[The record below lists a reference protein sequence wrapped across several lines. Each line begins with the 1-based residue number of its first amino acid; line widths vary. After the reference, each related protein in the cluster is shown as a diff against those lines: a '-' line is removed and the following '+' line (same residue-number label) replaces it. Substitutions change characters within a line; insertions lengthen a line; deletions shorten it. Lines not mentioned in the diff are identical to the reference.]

1 MDCPDEDG
9 WLLAGVNVVVPI
21 TLEGLDEPL
30 DTAKLVEFEFNF
42 ILVGLL
48 ALFTLNFTLLIIA
61 FSFCTLGSKL
71 IDFAKPARFEFFI
84 LPFTESFT

>member
-9 WLLAGVNVVVPI
+9 CLLAGVNVVVPI

-30 DTAKLVEFEFNF
+30 DKAKLVELEFNF

-61 FSFCTLGSKL
+61 FSFCTLGSAL
-71 IDFAKPARFEFFI
+71 MTLLNPETPESFI
-84 LPFTESFT
+84 LPLTESFT